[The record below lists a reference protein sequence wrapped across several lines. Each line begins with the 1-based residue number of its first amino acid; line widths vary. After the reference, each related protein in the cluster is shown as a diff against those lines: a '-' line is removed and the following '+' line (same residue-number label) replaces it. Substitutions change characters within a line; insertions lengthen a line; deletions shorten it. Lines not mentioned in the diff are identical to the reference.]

1 EARKPH
7 QHRPDSR
14 LPSEPPLD
22 GIKES
27 DPFGWR
33 LEAANARQQYG
44 RYKTDAA
51 DPQDDRKNVQR
62 AGNRNIIHLP
72 SLDLRRSVGLREAG
86 MTAKG
91 MARPCSG
98 PASKGSWQGAPK
110 TRSMPCHTS
119 SILRSP

>member
-1 EARKPH
+1 
-7 QHRPDSR
+7 

-27 DPFGWR
+27 DPFVWR
-33 LEAANARQQYG
+33 LEATNAPQQYG
-44 RYKTDAA
+44 RYKTDPA

-86 MTAKG
+86 MTLWVNRG
-91 MARPCSG
+91 G
-98 PASKGSWQGAPK
+98 DHWQDTAAYVRSAPK
-110 TRSMPCHTS
+110 TDK
-119 SILRSP
+119 

>member
-1 EARKPH
+1 
-7 QHRPDSR
+7 

-86 MTAKG
+86 MTALGQSRRRPLARHSGLCPLCPENGQIAVSLG
-91 MARPCSG
+91 MSALCQLS
-98 PASKGSWQGAPK
+98 
-110 TRSMPCHTS
+110 H
-119 SILRSP
+119 